1 MGSVAAMQRA
11 AKQIDDAGTGYNQAR
26 RWSFFNRETD
36 SVVPRKEG
44 DCSSVCA
51 AIIRMGGYPIDLG
64 YPSHTGVYTGN
75 FVDAA
80 MKAGFTAHQYT
91 GLDALRVGDFVVKPG
106 AHVEFVAGPGTMF
119 SAWMDENGQAHG
131 GSPGDQTGK
140 EVRYTAA
147 FNYPG
152 GWTTVVRPPAD
163 NNTPTNT
170 PDTPVTTQEEE
181 EEMKGLTY
189 TTDAGKT
196 RIYMLFNEVSGFYS
210 EFSNGAGKGSM
221 GGEYVNPLAQNWK
234 TGSWPTVT
242 EGHAAALKRSLD
254 AVRVGK

>member
-1 MGSVAAMQRA
+1 MQDAARRIDA
-11 AKQIDDAGTGYNQAR
+11 ANTGYNQAK

-36 SVVPRKEG
+36 TIVPRKEG

-51 AIIRMGGYPIDLG
+51 AIIRLGGYPIDLG
-64 YPSHTGVYTGN
+64 YPSHTGVYTKN

-80 MKAGFTAHQYT
+80 MKAGFTAHRYT

-163 NNTPTNT
+163 NNTSERGFLMALTDDQQAKVFARIQNIQDILTGYSANQYVAKGANLPLVSARVRDIKDYISGGGPRGEDATLLRQILA
-170 PDTPVTTQEEE
+170 TQEAILNRLNKLE
-181 EEMKGLTY
+181 
-189 TTDAGKT
+189 GK
-196 RIYMLFNEVSGFYS
+196 
-210 EFSNGAGKGSM
+210 
-221 GGEYVNPLAQNWK
+221 
-234 TGSWPTVT
+234 
-242 EGHAAALKRSLD
+242 
-254 AVRVGK
+254 

>member
-1 MGSVAAMQRA
+1 MGSVAAMQQA
-11 AKQIDDAGTGYNQAR
+11 AKQIDNAGTGYNQAR

-36 SVVPRKEG
+36 SVVPREEG

-51 AIIRMGGYPIDLG
+51 AIIRLGGYPIDLG
-64 YPSHTGVYTGN
+64 YPSHTGVYTKN

-80 MKAGFTAHQYT
+80 MKAGFTAHRYT

-106 AHVEFVAGPGTMF
+106 AHVEFVAAPGTMF
-119 SAWMDENGQAHG
+119 SAWMDENGKAHG

-210 EFSNGAGKGSM
+210 EFGSGAGKGSM
-221 GGEYVNPLAQNWK
+221 GGEYINPLAQNWK

>member
-1 MGSVAAMQRA
+1 MGSINAMQQA
-11 AKQIDDAGTGYNQAR
+11 AKQIDQAGTGYNQAR

-36 SVVPRKEG
+36 TIVSHKDG

-80 MKAGFTAHQYT
+80 MKAGFTAHRYT
-91 GLDALRVGDFVVKPG
+91 GLDALRAGDFVVKPG

-119 SAWMDENGQAHG
+119 SAWMDENGEAHG

-140 EVRYTAA
+140 EVRFTQA

-221 GGEYVNPLAQNWK
+221 GGEYINPLAQNWK

>member
-1 MGSVAAMQRA
+1 MGSIAAMQDA
-11 AKQIDDAGTGYNQAR
+11 ARRIDAANTGYDQSG
-26 RWSFFNRETD
+26 RWSFFDRETD
-36 SVVPRKEG
+36 TVVPRKEG

-75 FVDAA
+75 FVAAA
-80 MKAGFTAHQYT
+80 MKAGFTAHRYT
-91 GLDALRVGDFVVKPG
+91 GLSALRVGDFVVKPG

-119 SAWMDENGQAHG
+119 SAWMDENGRAHG

-170 PDTPVTTQEEE
+170 PTTTPNPPITLPEGIDDMQIVTLTGDATQYLLGSDGTIIPLPNIEYAQVANAMVAKNLKGINKRQRDVLLDICRR
-181 EEMKGLTY
+181 MK
-189 TTDAGKT
+189 
-196 RIYMLFNEVSGFYS
+196 
-210 EFSNGAGKGSM
+210 
-221 GGEYVNPLAQNWK
+221 
-234 TGSWPTVT
+234 
-242 EGHAAALKRSLD
+242 AAR
-254 AVRVGK
+254 